1 MSSGSEMMSWL
12 PGFYDVLGGAWFV
25 MVPSAGGLGRTGLM
39 AYASYN

>member
-1 MSSGSEMMSWL
+1 MSWL

-25 MVPSAGGLGRTGLM
+25 MVPRVGPPGGPGFM

>member
-1 MSSGSEMMSWL
+1 VSWL

-25 MVPSAGGLGRTGLM
+25 MVPRVGPGCAGFM